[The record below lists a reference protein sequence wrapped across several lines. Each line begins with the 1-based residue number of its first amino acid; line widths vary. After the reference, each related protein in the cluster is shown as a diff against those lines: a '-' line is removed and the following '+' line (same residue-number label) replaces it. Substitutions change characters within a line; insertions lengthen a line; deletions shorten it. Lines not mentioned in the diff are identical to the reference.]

1 MKNTTMENTIMELSP
16 ELLEAVNGGA
26 MTEKNRAMILDSID
40 KFKAAGIAKE
50 DILRILAGL
59 DSWQYE
65 EYQNGEDY
73 NDIVNLINEA
83 WVL

>member
-1 MKNTTMENTIMELSP
+1 MKNTTLENTIMELSP
-16 ELLEAVNGGA
+16 ELLEAVNGGKKKK
-26 MTEKNRAMILDSID
+26 KNRAMILDSID
-40 KFKAAGIAKE
+40 KFKEAGIAKE
-50 DILRILAGL
+50 EILKILAGL

-83 WVL
+83 WIL